1 MGNLHVLPGDPE
13 EVPAGPLDLGHPVH
27 DIEGGR
33 RPSIAQGDPEVAVD
47 NSAGCEERVLVAL
60 PDEHAPRSDG
70 QIQGCDFRIRVG
82 AVELP
87 RVSTCLAVGHAHHYI
102 AVRAAREG
110 GLR

>member
-1 MGNLHVLPGDPE
+1 
-13 EVPAGPLDLGHPVH
+13 
-27 DIEGGR
+27 
-33 RPSIAQGDPEVAVD
+33 
-47 NSAGCEERVLVAL
+47 
-60 PDEHAPRSDG
+60 
-70 QIQGCDFRIRVG
+70 VG